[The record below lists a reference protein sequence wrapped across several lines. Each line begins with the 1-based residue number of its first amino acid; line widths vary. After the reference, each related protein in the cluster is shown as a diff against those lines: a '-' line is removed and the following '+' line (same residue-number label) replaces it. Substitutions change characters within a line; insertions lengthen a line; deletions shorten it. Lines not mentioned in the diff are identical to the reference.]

1 MGCKQRK
8 AQHLA
13 GSFGISLAKGGDILP
28 NLGPFQSSQILTA
41 DLSSVHE
48 FVLAK
53 GEREQ

>member
-1 MGCKQRK
+1 MGSKQRK